1 MADPLAVLVDAVS
14 RGDVEAASAILV
26 TDPALARQEQGGA
39 TPLHYAAVH
48 GQTSAVD
55 LLIDHGADLEALDQ
69 EYGAAPIG
77 WANEKGYMDL
87 VRHMRARGAR
97 VSLHM
102 AAAFGV
108 PSVVIFGPS
117 DPAIWGPWRTT
128 GEVVAMDSGVNEVLG
143 ALQRWRVPA

>member
-1 MADPLAVLVDAVS
+1 MTDPLTVLVDAVS
-14 RGDVEAASAILV
+14 RGDVEAASAILAA
-26 TDPALARQEQGGA
+26 DPALARQEQGGA

-87 VRHMRARGAR
+87 VRHMRLGFHIRPTNDAVIGFNADQADVFDAGCLFGAGWGGV
-97 VSLHM
+97 VSAGVQHDRLNVGDLHE
-102 AAAFGV
+102 F
-108 PSVVIFGPS
+108 SS
-117 DPAIWGPWRTT
+117 W
-128 GEVVAMDSGVNEVLG
+128 N
-143 ALQRWRVPA
+143 